1 MRSDYIGAPSLRSPG
16 FVRVLAVV
24 LLLPLLLL
32 ARVGIAVDVA
42 AAPLRFTIDTLP
54 EKNLWA
60 GLVINNAR
68 VGYAHVSVQPT
79 GTGLYVI
86 RSETV
91 IALRML
97 EFQKTVEMRT
107 RDSVQPDLTLVDF
120 EAEILM
126 DGNRLGVSGRVEGAR
141 LLLKLENA
149 GVASDREV
157 ALSGPILPGSAV
169 GLLPLLRGVETGRQY
184 GYSVFNP
191 ETMQLARVEQ
201 TIESGTERP
210 DAAFAIRSRQEGQ
223 DGVMW
228 LDAQGRVLGEI
239 AMGGAL
245 RAIPE
250 TESTARDYLRTA
262 RSTGQDVMVDLS
274 LVKADREVAL
284 PRRVARMRIALEGIS
299 LELPSGTGQRC
310 RRNRATWECELDIS
324 LRGAQSGDAGAWLRP
339 SFTVP
344 STDAT
349 IVRLAGEITG
359 TAGSA
364 DAQVQAILR
373 WLEAN
378 IRKEAADA
386 FTALDVLA
394 TRRAECQ
401 GHAYLYAALARASG
415 LPTRI
420 ANGLVYSEEHQGFLY
435 HTWAES
441 LIGGKWRAVDP
452 TFGQPVADATHIK
465 VIEGEDY
472 GDIAPMVDLIG
483 RVKARIASY
492 EYRR

>member
-1 MRSDYIGAPSLRSPG
+1 MRPDYRGAAPRHFSG
-16 FVRVLAVV
+16 IVRILAVV
-24 LLLPLLLL
+24 LLFLF
-32 ARVGIAVDVA
+32 ARVGVA
-42 AAPLRFTIDTLP
+42 ADTAASPLRFTLDTLP
-54 EKNLWA
+54 EKSLWA
-60 GLVINNAR
+60 GLLINNAR
-68 VGYAHVSVQPT
+68 VGYAHVSVQPAA
-79 GTGLYVI
+79 TGLYAI

-97 EFQKTVEMRT
+97 EFEKTIVMRT
-107 RDSVQPDLTLVDF
+107 RDAVQPDLSLVDF

-126 DGNRLGVSGRVEGAR
+126 DGNRLAMSGRVEGAR
-141 LLLKLENA
+141 LFLKLENA
-149 GVASDREV
+149 GVATDREI

-169 GLLPLLRGVETGRQY
+169 GLLPLIRGVEPGRSY
-184 GYSVFNP
+184 SYSVFNP
-191 ETMQLARVEQ
+191 ESMQVADVEQ
-201 TIESGTERP
+201 AVESGAEHP
-210 DAAFAIRSRQEGQ
+210 GAAFAIRSRQEGQ

-228 LDAQGRVLGEI
+228 LDARGRVLGET

-250 TESTARDYLRTA
+250 SEGNARDYLRSA

-274 LVKADREVAL
+274 LVKADRDVAL
-284 PRRVARMRIALEGIS
+284 PRNVGKMRIALEGIG

-310 RRNRATWECELDIS
+310 QRTRTTWDCELDSS

-344 STDAT
+344 STDAS
-349 IVRLAGEITG
+349 IVRLAGEIAG
-359 TAGSA
+359 AAGSA
-364 DAQVQAILR
+364 DARVQAILR
-373 WLEAN
+373 WLGDN
-378 IRKEAADA
+378 IRKQAADA

-401 GHAYLYAALARASG
+401 GHTYLYAALARASG
-415 LPTRI
+415 IPTRV
-420 ANGLVYSEEHQGFLY
+420 ANGLVYSEEHRGFLY

-441 LIGGKWRAVDP
+441 LIGGQWRAVDP

-465 VIEGEDY
+465 VLEGEDY
-472 GDIAPMVDLIG
+472 GDIAPMVDLVG